1 MESSCINL
9 VVVEHVIESIIEF
22 IGHLPDLQ
30 FLTVDLIL
38 NIVNPVVEL
47 SDVHLTV
54 FIASLSML
62 EPIHKLVNFVFELL
76 LTFLSLLSRDLE
88 LLHVLAN
95 SLQFLFNIPQFALSQ
110 LSALIGPLKLIFLYS
125 QFPGQLIEFLF
136 IITCHLGGFP
146 KVFVC
151 LFNFNLIPHG
161 FVLKVFDLLENT
173 ISILG
178 CHGELGDSF
187 CERRVGLLCF
197 LLHQHDTSGQCA
209 DFLFCVLESLFLL
222 FQSSQGLGEFVIG
235 FIKVTLIS
243 LNLLSQITDVSL
255 MLVIF
260 GVGILGVSFVSGNG
274 GQELIG
280 LRFER
285 LHLLSDG
292 VHG

>member
-1 MESSCINL
+1 MQKNSL
-9 VVVEHVIESIIEF
+9 VVVKHIIECVIELIR
-22 IGHLPDLQ
+22 HLLDLEL
-30 FLTVDLIL
+30 FAVDLIL
-38 NIVNPVVEL
+38 NIVNSVVEL
-47 SDVHLTV
+47 GDVHLSV
-54 FIASLSML
+54 FITSLSML
-62 EPIHKLVNFVFELL
+62 ESVHKLVNFVLELL
-76 LTFLSLLSRDLE
+76 FTLLCFLSRDLK
-88 LLHVLAN
+88 LLHVLTN
-95 SLQFLFNIPQFALSQ
+95 SFQFLFNIPQFALSQ

-136 IITCHLGGFP
+136 IITCHFCGFP
-146 KVFVC
+146 KVLVC
-151 LFNFNLIPHG
+151 LLNFNLIPHG
-161 FVLKVFDLLENT
+161 LVFKIFDLLENT

-178 CHGELGDSF
+178 CHGEFGDSF

-197 LLHQHDTSGQCA
+197 LLHQHDTSGQCT

-222 FQSSQGLGEFVIG
+222 FQSSQGLGQFVIG
-235 FIKVTLIS
+235 LIKLHFIS

-260 GVGILGVSFVSGNG
+260 GVGILGVSLVSGNG

-292 VHG
+292 IHG